1 MRDFLLLAVF
11 QLFWA
16 SSYTAMKLA
25 LGEMPLGLVL
35 IFRYG
40 IAALVLW
47 PLALRSRGSW
57 RLSARDA
64 CIVVSVG
71 VLDFALSPFLQL
83 RAVQL
88 TFTSDVAVLVAFEP
102 MLTAL
107 LAVVLLRERLARP
120 TLYAF
125 AAATGGMLLMS
136 DLRLTADGLSAG
148 VRLYGNFLFLLGLCC
163 EALYS
168 VSSRFL
174 NRQHSPYRLSCL
186 MMSAGAVANL
196 LAHHAALTPAHVA
209 AIGPTGWGMVLFLAL
224 GCSALG
230 YAGWCVMLQRM
241 PVNQITLSLFLQPIF
256 GGLVS
261 YVVLR
266 EVPTIRT
273 LAGAALIFATLLVWL
288 LWYLRGRRNERKHES
303 QTICAAARCP

>member
-1 MRDFLLLAVF
+1 MSDFFLLALF

-40 IAALVLW
+40 MAALVLW
-47 PLALRSRGSW
+47 PLALRSGGGW
-57 RLSARDA
+57 RFSIRDA
-64 CIVVSVG
+64 AIIVLVG

-107 LAVVLLRERLARP
+107 LAVMVLRERLARP
-120 TLYAF
+120 TLVAF
-125 AAATGGMLLMS
+125 AVATLGMLLMS
-136 DLRLTADGLSAG
+136 DLAFTTDGLSG
-148 VRLYGNFLFLLGLCC
+148 GLRLYGNVLFLLSLCC

-174 NRQHSPYRLSCL
+174 SQQHSPYRLSCL

-196 LAHHAALTPAHVA
+196 LAHHDALTHAQVA

-230 YAGWCVMLQRM
+230 YAGWCVLLRRM

-266 EVPTIRT
+266 EVPSVRT
-273 LAGAALIFATLLVWL
+273 FSGAALIFATLLAWL
-288 LWYLRGRRNERKHES
+288 LWHLRSRRNERIYATE
-303 QTICAAARCP
+303 TARRAKSGC